1 MANLRNIKEKL
12 NLGDLAIVP
21 TILSDIDS
29 RSEVV
34 TTYENGQSPFF
45 VAPMDTVLDGKNYKT
60 FMDAGLNVCLPRGIY
75 LEENTPN
82 VFESYSLDEFI
93 EKFITQREPPKHWY
107 IHIDIANGHMS
118 KLFNACIE
126 AKEAY
131 GDDLV
136 LMIGNIANPE
146 TYASFAEIGVD
157 YCKFGIGGGC
167 LDGETRILM
176 AEGIYK
182 NIKDIEIGEYV
193 INRNGEPVKV
203 INKIFSGIKKVKS
216 VKTNSFYKEML
227 ITPDH
232 QVLINDLSNLSKAS
246 ITALGYKKSFK
257 DERVSWKPIEEY
269 VRGTLLT
276 PNKITFN
283 IPDNITINLQEFES
297 TKSLFDNKII
307 NDSYEL
313 GYIFGLFLGDG
324 SSRTS
329 SNFNKKKNYF
339 SKVGNAHWYFNKTE
353 IHIAEKLKE
362 CLINV
367 FNITP
372 SIQFKKSIIQV
383 NANKKALA
391 SLFNEFYIDKTKI
404 LPKKYLSKNKEYL
417 KGIFDG
423 LIDSDGNIDG
433 ERFNL
438 TNTSTHIIEL
448 FNIINHI
455 LYGYFPNGSIN
466 SPSVGNLQNCNKNN
480 LKQSYSARTLK
491 NPNVRING
499 NYYIVKILNIENQL
513 EPIETWDIEVE
524 CETHSFIANNVIV
537 HNSACTT
544 TTHTGIHYPMASLLM
559 EARAIKEKAGYFTNI
574 IADGGISS
582 TADINIAL
590 ACGADFVMM
599 GSIFNKTNEACGQA
613 YLSNRI
619 PIPNKSINFFKGL
632 GFKVYRKYRGMS
644 TVEVQKSWKKRLLRP
659 SEGIHKRNEVLFS
672 LEELISNLN
681 HRLATAMSYTGDMY
695 LETFVSGETEL
706 VKKTTDTNNRVNK

>member
-45 VAPMDTVLDGKNYKT
+45 VAPMDTVLNKDNYKT

-93 EKFITQREPPKHWY
+93 EKFVTQKETPKHWY
-107 IHIDIANGHMS
+107 VHIDIANGHMS
-118 KLFNACIE
+118 KLFNACAE

-131 GDDLV
+131 GGDLV

-157 YCKFGIGGGC
+157 YCKVGIGGGWVC
-167 LDGETRILM
+167 
-176 AEGIYK
+176 
-182 NIKDIEIGEYV
+182 
-193 INRNGEPVKV
+193 
-203 INKIFSGIKKVKS
+203 S
-216 VKTNSFYKEML
+216 
-227 ITPDH
+227 
-232 QVLINDLSNLSKAS
+232 
-246 ITALGYKKSFK
+246 
-257 DERVSWKPIEEY
+257 
-269 VRGTLLT
+269 
-276 PNKITFN
+276 
-283 IPDNITINLQEFES
+283 
-297 TKSLFDNKII
+297 
-307 NDSYEL
+307 
-313 GYIFGLFLGDG
+313 
-324 SSRTS
+324 
-329 SNFNKKKNYF
+329 
-339 SKVGNAHWYFNKTE
+339 
-353 IHIAEKLKE
+353 
-362 CLINV
+362 
-367 FNITP
+367 
-372 SIQFKKSIIQV
+372 
-383 NANKKALA
+383 
-391 SLFNEFYIDKTKI
+391 
-404 LPKKYLSKNKEYL
+404 
-417 KGIFDG
+417 
-423 LIDSDGNIDG
+423 
-433 ERFNL
+433 
-438 TNTSTHIIEL
+438 
-448 FNIINHI
+448 
-455 LYGYFPNGSIN
+455 
-466 SPSVGNLQNCNKNN
+466 
-480 LKQSYSARTLK
+480 
-491 NPNVRING
+491 
-499 NYYIVKILNIENQL
+499 
-513 EPIETWDIEVE
+513 
-524 CETHSFIANNVIV
+524 
-537 HNSACTT
+537 T

-599 GSIFNKTNEACGQA
+599 GSIFNKTYEACGQA

-619 PIPNKSINFFKGL
+619 PIPNKSIKFFKGL
-632 GFKVYRKYRGMS
+632 RFKVYRKYRGMS
-644 TVEVQKSWKKRLLRP
+644 TVEVQKSWKKKLLRP